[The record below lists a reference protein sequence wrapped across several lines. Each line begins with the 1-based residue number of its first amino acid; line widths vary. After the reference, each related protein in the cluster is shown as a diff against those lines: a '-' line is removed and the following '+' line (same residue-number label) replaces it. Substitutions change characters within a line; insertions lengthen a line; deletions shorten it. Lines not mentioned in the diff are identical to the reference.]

1 MNFAD
6 NNILLILISLVFI
19 YAVLSILVSIIVEWL
34 NYITKHRGKFLKD
47 SIYNLIGDKG
57 DAEMGEKFYNHIMIN
72 GLQSLRNR
80 LPSYI
85 SSGMFSEVLVD
96 LIAQESEKESP
107 AATGVD
113 ENQKPVKQMMVRF
126 KEGVAAMQPGEFK
139 DLLQSFIDKSG
150 QDYNQLKTQLENWY
164 NDYMERVSGGYKLN
178 QRKKFLL
185 VGFVVAIMLN
195 VDSIHLLRVLSLDDN
210 LKNQLVMQAE
220 KTADAYKDTTKTA
233 SDRLF
238 VVNNTDNQLAAVM
251 AAQKTK
257 TKAAAGTSTDSLT
270 YSQLNDLIQA
280 NHSLAE
286 SRFAKEDSTN
296 KVTVQKLD
304 SVLNLLSQLNV
315 PIGWSTKSAPVS
327 WFCRDS
333 VAKTSIT
340 RQSPGIVRYIEERNS
355 IGDGWAWTKYLIGI
369 VISGISL
376 SFGAPFWFDMLMKLV
391 NVRRAGKAPKVE
403 KK

>member
-1 MNFAD
+1 
-6 NNILLILISLVFI
+6 
-19 YAVLSILVSIIVEWL
+19 
-34 NYITKHRGKFLKD
+34 
-47 SIYNLIGDKG
+47 
-57 DAEMGEKFYNHIMIN
+57 
-72 GLQSLRNR
+72 
-80 LPSYI
+80 
-85 SSGMFSEVLVD
+85 MFE
-96 LIAQESEKESP
+96 
-107 AATGVD
+107 
-113 ENQKPVKQMMVRF
+113 
-126 KEGVAAMQPGEFK
+126 
-139 DLLQSFIDKSG
+139 
-150 QDYNQLKTQLENWY
+150 
-164 NDYMERVSGGYKLN
+164 
-178 QRKKFLL
+178 
-185 VGFVVAIMLN
+185 
-195 VDSIHLLRVLSLDDN
+195 
-210 LKNQLVMQAE
+210 
-220 KTADAYKDTTKTA
+220 
-233 SDRLF
+233 
-238 VVNNTDNQLAAVM
+238 VNNTDNQLAAVM

-257 TKAAAGTSTDSLT
+257 TKAVAGTSTDSLT